1 MNFMPLLNQCE
12 LEDELSPIDDLS
24 FDISTSFIY
33 FEMNQIVPSKFN
45 TLLYLVILFL
55 TNTAL
60 LTATRN
66 RGIQSA
72 NTKISRFQKNF
83 TKFR

>member
-33 FEMNQIVPSKFN
+33 FEMNQIVPSKFLIQCFIWCLV
-45 TLLYLVILFL
+45 TQTPRFLQLLVVFSLQILKFPGFSEKL
-55 TNTAL
+55 
-60 LTATRN
+60 
-66 RGIQSA
+66 
-72 NTKISRFQKNF
+72 

>member
-24 FDISTSFIY
+24 FDKSTSFIY

-45 TLLYLVILFL
+45 TLRTLFG
-55 TNTAL
+55 NTIPHKHRA
-60 LTATRN
+60 
-66 RGIQSA
+66 SHSC
-72 NTKISRFQKNF
+72 SRLRYSVRKY
-83 TKFR
+83 